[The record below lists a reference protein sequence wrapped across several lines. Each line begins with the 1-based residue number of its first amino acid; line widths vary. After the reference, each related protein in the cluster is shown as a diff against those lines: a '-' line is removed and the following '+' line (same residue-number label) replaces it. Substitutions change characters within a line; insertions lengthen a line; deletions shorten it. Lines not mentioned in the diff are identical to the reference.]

1 MVSAPRHTAAFN
13 QVSRS
18 STLSRASLDKS
29 LPSRPALPS
38 AKATMGATTHG
49 GGPNKSD
56 HHQQHHYQSQPRSA
70 ATTTTTTTTSSSA
83 SDDDTTTILVGQ
95 RQQKFVV
102 NRRLLCAASPFFRE
116 RLDDGGSG
124 RARRVSLWLPGESAS
139 MFAFFVEWL
148 HAPRSFRRLLEHT
161 LAASRERG
169 PANLLDLQWALVRL
183 HLFASHLGL
192 HHLQD
197 LAMDAVQDLYLG
209 CNWDVGPELVS
220 YLYTKCEAIPA
231 VRLRRWAV
239 AMVAFSLTGNG
250 GGGGGPMSP
259 VSDSGSLNSPSEAF
273 TPSRIHHL
281 LDTLPEFAADHAVH
295 MDKMADS
302 GLDVRFKNPQ
312 LRIPANKL
320 RNEERA
326 FGFRQCSFH
335 SHRASVGERRCPYE
349 RRSAPRPPPGS
360 LPLGR
365 RESTGGHGRGET
377 QAGGAP
383 APLFSVN
390 EKDEDGDKALKH
402 VRSISSTMK

>member
-1 MVSAPRHTAAFN
+1 MVSAPSQTAVFK
-13 QVSRS
+13 RT
-18 STLSRASLDKS
+18 TLNRASLDKS
-29 LPSRPALPS
+29 LPSRPQPT
-38 AKATMGATTHG
+38 KATHLSPAANYTT
-49 GGPNKSD
+49 PTTPKLD
-56 HHQQHHYQSQPRSA
+56 PRSA
-70 ATTTTTTTTSSSA
+70 AINNNGGSQPSSARTSSSNDE
-83 SDDDTTTILVGQ
+83 SMTTILVGQ
-95 RQQKFVV
+95 KQQKFTV
-102 NRRLLCAASPFFRE
+102 NKRLLCAASSFFRE
-116 RLDDGGSG
+116 RLDDS
-124 RARRVSLWLPGESAS
+124 ANTSTRRVSLWLPGESAS

-148 HAPRSFRRLLEHT
+148 HAPRSFRKLLEHT
-161 LAASRERG
+161 LAASYDRG
-169 PANLLDLQWALVRL
+169 QSNLNDLQWALVRL

-192 HHLQD
+192 YHLQD
-197 LAMDAVQDLYLG
+197 LAMDGVQDLYLK
-209 CNWDVGPELVS
+209 CNWDVSPELII

-239 AMVAFSLTGNG
+239 AMVAFSLTGASAAALP
-250 GGGGGPMSP
+250 PMSP
-259 VSDSGSLNSPSEAF
+259 VSDVSSLDSPSEAF

-281 LDTLPEFAADHAVH
+281 LDTLPEFATDHAIH

-349 RRSAPRPPPGS
+349 RRSARATIKDPNS

-365 RESTGGHGRGET
+365 DSVGGPTGRKESESSV
-377 QAGGAP
+377 P
-383 APLFSVN
+383 APLFSVD
-390 EKDEDGDKALKH
+390 EKDEDREKALKH